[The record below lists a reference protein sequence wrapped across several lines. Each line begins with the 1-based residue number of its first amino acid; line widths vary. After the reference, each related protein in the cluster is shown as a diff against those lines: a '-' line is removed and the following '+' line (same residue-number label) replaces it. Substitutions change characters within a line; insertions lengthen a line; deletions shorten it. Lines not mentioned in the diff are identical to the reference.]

1 MYRIPDH
8 EIFKVQ
14 GPATMSEIFKEMMR
28 GGRSTPPKLQ
38 KEERIREI
46 LREAK
51 GTSEDK
57 RDEFW
62 YELHE
67 KMRKEEEDGQ
77 LETKEVQM
85 MHLMNDDVGGYWE
98 TCYGIDKLFQT
109 MVMKQILF
117 MTFNDIEKSEASDVY
132 HWCTTTLLTRVTQ
145 PEWKTLVVDYFE
157 EKTELGDDLAKTIQS
172 QIVDPMLTSYTMQFL
187 TWVCAWRNFSVKS
200 KEEKMK
206 AQMEPVD

>member
-1 MYRIPDH
+1 MYKLRGNT
-8 EIFKVQ
+8 VQ
-14 GPATMSEIFKEMMR
+14 GPITMNEWFKGMMR
-28 GGRSTPPKLQ
+28 GGTTKPLKLE
-38 KEERIREI
+38 KEERIRA
-46 LREAK
+46 LLLAAK
-51 GTSEDK
+51 AMGEDK
-57 RDEFW
+57 KDEFW

-67 KMRKEEEDGQ
+67 KLRKEEEEEQ
-77 LETKEVQM
+77 LETKESQM
-85 MHLMNDDVGGYWE
+85 MHLLNDDVGGYWE
-98 TCYGIDKLFQT
+98 TCFGIDKLFQT

-157 EKTELGDDLAKTIQS
+157 EKTELGDDLARTIQS
-172 QIVDPMLTSYTMQFL
+172 QIVDPMLSSYTMQFL